1 MENLKISLVKEAFTH
16 MYQIALA
23 YQNQVQEKDHEIEKL
38 KLRIRELEAGNFE
51 LAELVR
57 QYETEK
63 NQESQKQLEVQK
75 QIEVNDK
82 YLKDIAGT
90 VDKIRK
96 GQTKLQGEVE
106 KLKKSTVSQSEEIRL
121 MLEKQLEDT
130 VRDTE

>member
-51 LAELVR
+51 LAELVK
-57 QYETEK
+57 QNETEK
-63 NQESQKQLEVQK
+63 NQESQKQ
-75 QIEVNDK
+75 IEANDK
-82 YLKDIAGT
+82 YLKDIAST

-96 GQTKLQGEVE
+96 GQTKLQGEVDR
-106 KLKKSTVSQSEEIRL
+106 LKKSTISQSEEIRL
-121 MLEKQLEDT
+121 MLEKQLENAASDNP
-130 VRDTE
+130 DS